1 MQIAHLRNII
11 FLKDILLISVSA
23 FGGAQMH
30 LALFIR
36 RLVDKKHYITQSEL
50 LEIYSLCQMLPGPSS
65 TQTITGVGYRLGGS
79 SLAILTLLVW
89 IAPATLLMTIFSLA
103 FLYLDQNLV
112 MKMFRFISP
121 VAVSFILVAAYRM
134 IRSFAD
140 SAFNITIMF
149 FAFGIA
155 ALLRHPLESYVK
167 TPWIYPVVIVSA
179 GFFSWLRFRTPSK
192 TIQSKLTIPW
202 KYAVVFFVLFAGTA
216 ILGKITQMR
225 GFILFENTFRFG
237 SLIFGGGNVLFP
249 MMYEQFVSHKG
260 YLNPQEFLTGIG
272 LLQAIPGPIFSFTT
286 FTTGLAMR
294 EFGWNAQ
301 LLGCIIG
308 TLGIFLPGLLI
319 MLFVYPIWDSIKHHS
334 FIQRALSGILS
345 ASAGLVGAAAYLFFL
360 PVGLR
365 WKEPNNFF
373 HSNLLDSHFIHWENV
388 TIIAIFSLILYH
400 TPKIPAP
407 VWIILSILAGVL
419 LPVS

>member
-1 MQIAHLRNII
+1 MQIAQLRNII

-36 RLVDKKHYITQSEL
+36 RLVEKKNYLSQSEL

-65 TQTITGVGYRLGGS
+65 TQTITAVGYRLGGPS
-79 SLAILTLLVW
+79 VAILTLLVW
-89 IAPATLLMTIFSLA
+89 IAPATLLMTLFSLA
-103 FLYLDQNLV
+103 FLYLDQQLV
-112 MKMFRFISP
+112 VNMFRFITP
-121 VAVSFILVAAYRM
+121 IAVSFILVAAFRV
-134 IRSFAD
+134 IRSFTD
-140 SAFNITIMF
+140 STFNILMMI
-149 FAFGIA
+149 FAFGVA
-155 ALLRHPLESYVK
+155 ALLRHPLENYVK
-167 TPWIYPVVIVSA
+167 TPWIYPVVIISA
-179 GFFSWLRFRTPSK
+179 GFFSWLKFRYNAESV
-192 TIQSKLTIPW
+192 QSKLNIPW
-202 KYAVVFFVLFAGTA
+202 RYAMVFIVLFVGTA

-225 GFILFENTFRFG
+225 AFILFENTFRFG
-237 SLIFGGGNVLFP
+237 SLVFGGGNVLFP
-249 MMYEQFVSHKG
+249 MMYEQFVSHKA

-286 FTTGLAMR
+286 FATGLAMR

-301 LLGCIIG
+301 LLGCITG
-308 TLGIFLPGLLI
+308 TMGIFLPGLLI
-319 MLFVYPIWDSIKHHS
+319 MLFVYPIWDSIKQHRI
-334 FIQRALSGILS
+334 IQRALTGILA
-345 ASAGLVGAAAYLFFL
+345 ASAGLMGAAAYLFFL

-373 HSNLLDSHFIHWENV
+373 HSNLLDYNFIHWENV

-419 LPVS
+419 LPVQ